1 MKYMSLV
8 ALCSLLLLI
17 PACKNGNDGCGT
29 ACYSPTTHETTEA
42 AAAPAVEVAE
52 EEFVETTTTQ
62 QPTTVSVGSDKEDL
76 EEAELVAVM
85 DNK

>member
-29 ACYSPTTHETTEA
+29 ACCPPTTQETTEV

-52 EEFVETTTTQ
+52 EEFVETTKQ

-85 DNK
+85 NNK